1 MKKSIKSGNRVNGP
15 KSPQCG
21 KDRNV
26 LPLRF
31 YVKSISMSS
40 LTHLEALNLDF
51 YEFLH
56 FMKAEMYQNNKIQHP
71 NNCKIGSFSIYRSSK
86 IDFT

>member
-1 MKKSIKSGNRVNGP
+1 MKKSIMSGNRVNGP

-51 YEFLH
+51 SEFLH
-56 FMKAEMYQNNKIQHP
+56 LLRTEICP
-71 NNCKIGSFSIYRSSK
+71 NHKCRTSNIAKMTFFELPK

>member
-21 KDRNV
+21 KDRHFH
-26 LPLRF
+26 PLRF
-31 YVKSISMSS
+31 YVKLMSMSS

-51 YEFLH
+51 SEFLH
-56 FMKAEMYQNNKIQHP
+56 LLRTEICP
-71 NNCKIGSFSIYRSSK
+71 NQKSRASNIAKMTFFELPK